1 MIYESNYDKNYDVI
15 DVFFVSFEPNKDEYR
30 YDWTH
35 EILDTEESKEFN
47 VSRSRRISIITRV
60 APQNVE
66 SKIFDSFGTLEG
78 KIIQFFP

>member
-1 MIYESNYDKNYDVI
+1 METEEYFDVLLPRYS
-15 DVFFVSFEPNKDEYR
+15 VYLMQDEYR
-30 YDWTH
+30 YNWTH
-35 EILDTEESKEFN
+35 EILDTEESKQFD

-78 KIIQFFP
+78 KII